1 MRMVTL
7 HGASITREVLVG
19 TPVRCLPAYN
29 SGFKLL
35 QFAKPGR
42 PSVTFTMNE
51 IAEESVSIKIKREL
65 KFGDPASLA
74 LLRVPS

>member
-19 TPVRCLPAYN
+19 TPVGCLLAYN
-29 SGFKLL
+29 SELRELL

-51 IAEESVSIKIKREL
+51 IAEESVSIKIREN
-65 KFGDPASLA
+65 
-74 LLRVPS
+74 